1 MRASLLLAAVLL
13 ALAPPALGC
22 SVTQRTVLPIAFRA
36 GHPLVTAVLDGQPAT
51 FILDTGAQRSLLT
64 PAAVQ
69 RLHLK
74 LDPWV
79 GTTVVGIGGIE
90 RHRNAEVASLVLGG
104 VSLHQDTLLRGL
116 SLSVGA
122 IPVSQ
127 MGGVPVDGIL
137 GRDVLAAFDLS
148 LDFARRRATLYRVR
162 GCSGRFLPWRRPYAA
177 VPALAG
183 YRAPLAIPVRADG
196 HVLRAMIDTG
206 STADLLTASGMAR
219 LGLTVAGLAG
229 EPTAQARGI
238 GPRSLRVQGVPA
250 GLAGGGGE
258 RIAGGERGD
267 GAGDPD
273 ADPRS
278 AAGGGLVGDPSGVA
292 VVCDGAGVRGAVRRG
307 PATEPPHPRSGEIC
321 RL

>member
-1 MRASLLLAAVLL
+1 MRASLLRASLLLAALLL
-13 ALAPPALGC
+13 ALAPPALAC

-69 RLHLK
+69 RLHLT

-148 LDFARRRATLYRVR
+148 LDFARRRVTLYRVR
-162 GCSGRFLPWRRPYAA
+162 GCSGRFLPWRGPYAA

-183 YRAPLAIPVRADG
+183 YRAPLAVAVRADG

-238 GPRSLRVQGVPA
+238 GPRSLRVQVYRLGWLVVGASVSQGVNVVTAPVILTPILDLLLGVDWLGTHRVWLSYA
-250 GLAGGGGE
+250 TGQVF
-258 RIAGGERGD
+258 
-267 GAGDPD
+267 
-273 ADPRS
+273 
-278 AAGGGLVGDPSGVA
+278 VG
-292 VVCDGAGVRGAVRRG
+292 R
-307 PATEPPHPRSGEIC
+307 
-321 RL
+321 